1 MTLEI
6 PGERHDSGG
15 VSPSLFFTFS
25 LPFLESQLT
34 CLAVAHTRRSQ
45 QGVMMRA
52 LSQRV
57 SKIRSRARSGEPRA
71 DFHAAPEAGGR
82 AESSTARSEEPVG
95 RHSAVPDKVETDA
108 LVITRRR
115 AGLYALSDAE
125 GHTIGQIY
133 GDYVVGFTAQYGNQT
148 HLFDDIDDAKAA
160 IAELHASERGA
171 GSPA

>member
-1 MTLEI
+1 
-6 PGERHDSGG
+6 
-15 VSPSLFFTFS
+15 
-25 LPFLESQLT
+25 
-34 CLAVAHTRRSQ
+34 
-45 QGVMMRA
+45 MMRT

-57 SKIRSRARSGEPRA
+57 SKIRSRARSGELRA
-71 DFHAAPEAGGR
+71 DLHAAPEAGGR

-95 RHSAVPDKVETDA
+95 RHSAVPEEVEPDA

>member
-1 MTLEI
+1 
-6 PGERHDSGG
+6 
-15 VSPSLFFTFS
+15 
-25 LPFLESQLT
+25 
-34 CLAVAHTRRSQ
+34 
-45 QGVMMRA
+45 MRA

-71 DFHAAPEAGGR
+71 GLPATSEPAGGS
-82 AESSTARSEEPVG
+82 ASKSSSAPSDETVG
-95 RHSAVPDKVETDA
+95 RHSAVLDEVEPDA

-125 GHTIGQIY
+125 GNTIGQIY
-133 GDYVVGFTAQYGNQT
+133 GDYVVGFTAQYGSQT